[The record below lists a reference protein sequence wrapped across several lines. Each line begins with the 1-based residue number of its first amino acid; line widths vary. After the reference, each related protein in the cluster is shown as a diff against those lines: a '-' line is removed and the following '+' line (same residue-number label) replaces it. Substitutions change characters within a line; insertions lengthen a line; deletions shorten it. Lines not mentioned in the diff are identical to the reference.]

1 MAYLYDELMQEA
13 PYEEW
18 LRFTEEIFNQS
29 GKNIHSVLDLGC
41 GTGKIT
47 AMLASNEYEMIGV
60 DMSSDM
66 LTYAQQN
73 ADEKQLSIQWIN
85 QDIREL
91 NGFSHQ
97 DAAISYC
104 DVINY
109 VTSKN
114 ELLTVFK
121 RVEKSLVR
129 DGLFIFDVHS
139 LDYVNQFLI
148 NQTFAEV
155 YDESSY
161 IWFCIDGEQEGEI
174 YHDLTFFLQEG
185 EKYRRFQ
192 ELHHQR
198 TFSTSI
204 YKSLLKEAGFKH
216 VDFYTDFLIE
226 SKNKQLPSKRTFFV
240 ARKNSG

>member
-18 LRFTEEIFNQS
+18 QNFTEEIFNQS
-29 GKNIHSVLDLGC
+29 RKNINSVLDLGC

-47 AMLASNEYEMIGV
+47 MMLASNKYKMTGI

-66 LTYAQQN
+66 LAYAQQN
-73 ADEKQLSIQWIN
+73 ASEKQLSIQWIK

-91 NGFSHQ
+91 NGFSNQ
-97 DAAISYC
+97 DAVISYC

-109 VTSKN
+109 VTTKE

-121 RVEKSLVR
+121 RVKKSLNK

-139 LDYVNQFLI
+139 IDYVNQYLI

-155 YDESSY
+155 YDAMSY
-161 IWFCIDGEQEGEI
+161 IWFCIGGELEGEM
-174 YHDLTFFLQEG
+174 YHDLTFFLLEDK
-185 EKYRRFQ
+185 KYNRFQ

-198 TFSTSI
+198 TFHTSI
-204 YKSLLKEAGFKH
+204 YNSLLKKAGFKQ
-216 VDFYTDFLIE
+216 VDFYTDFSIE
-226 SKNKQLPSKRTFFV
+226 SKNQQLQSKRTFFV
-240 ARKNSG
+240 ARK